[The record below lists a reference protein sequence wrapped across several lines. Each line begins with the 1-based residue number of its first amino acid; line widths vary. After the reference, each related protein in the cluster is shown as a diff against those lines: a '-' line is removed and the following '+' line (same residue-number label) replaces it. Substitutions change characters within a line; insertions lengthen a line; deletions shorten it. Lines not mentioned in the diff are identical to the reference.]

1 MENQKTRIAIAYDFD
16 GTLARGSLP
25 EHGLLQDLGI
35 ESDSFWNE
43 VKEYAEKQDA
53 DEILTYMCLLIEKAK
68 ERGIEITENRLHSYA
83 ANIPFFEGVNEWFER
98 INKYAGEV
106 GIGIDHFVI
115 SSGLREII
123 AASPIAP
130 YIKFIFASKYL
141 FDERG
146 IASYPAVSINYT
158 TKTQYLFRINKG
170 IFNFFDNKRINTWIR
185 LDRRPYPFK
194 RIIYIGD
201 GDTDIPAM
209 KMTRYQGGYSI
220 AVFDPFKW
228 NDLRQQEKIYK
239 LIAEDRVQYVAPA
252 VYSEGSLLDITVKGI
267 IGKIANEL

>member
-35 ESDSFWNE
+35 ESVSFWNE
-43 VKEYAEKQDA
+43 VKERAETQDA
-53 DEILTYMCLLIEKAK
+53 DEILAYMCLLLEKAK
-68 ERGIEITENRLHSYA
+68 ELGIEITESRLGSYA
-83 ANIPFFEGVNEWFER
+83 ANIPFFEGVVEWFGR
-98 INKYAGEV
+98 IDKYAAELGV
-106 GIGIDHFVI
+106 GIDHFVI

-123 AASPIAP
+123 AASAIAP
-130 YIKFIFASKYL
+130 CFKFVFASKYL
-141 FDERG
+141 YDERG
-146 IASYPAVSINYT
+146 MASYPAVSINYT

-194 RIIYIGD
+194 RMIYIGD

-220 AVFDPFKW
+220 AVFDPLKW
-228 NDLRQQEKIYK
+228 DDLSQQAKIYK

-252 VYSEGSLLDITVKGI
+252 VYSEGSLLDIAVKGI
-267 IGKIANEL
+267 IGKIANEP

>member
-35 ESDSFWNE
+35 ESASFWNE

-68 ERGIEITENRLHSYA
+68 
-83 ANIPFFEGVNEWFER
+83 
-98 INKYAGEV
+98 
-106 GIGIDHFVI
+106 
-115 SSGLREII
+115 
-123 AASPIAP
+123 
-130 YIKFIFASKYL
+130 
-141 FDERG
+141 ERG

-267 IGKIANEL
+267 IGKIANAL

>member
-1 MENQKTRIAIAYDFD
+1 MENQKTKIAIVYDFD
-16 GTLARGSLP
+16 GTLARGNLP

-35 ESDSFWNE
+35 ESNTFWND
-43 VKEYAEKQDA
+43 VRQQAEKQDA

-68 ERGIEITENRLHSYA
+68 EKGLEITETRLQSYA
-83 ANIPFFEGVNEWFER
+83 PNIPFFEGVNHWFNRVNVFAETL
-98 INKYAGEV
+98 
-106 GIGIDHFVI
+106 GISVDHFII

-123 AASPIAP
+123 ASSSIASHF
-130 YIKFIFASKYL
+130 KFIFASKFL
-141 FDERG
+141 FNEQG
-146 IASYPAVSINYT
+146 VALYPAVSINYT

-185 LDRRPYPFK
+185 LDKRPYPFT
-194 RIIYIGD
+194 RMIYIGD

-209 KMTRYQGGYSI
+209 KMTRYQGGYAI
-220 AVFDPFKW
+220 AVFDHLQW
-228 NDLRQQEKIYK
+228 NELSQQAKISK

-252 VYSEGSLLDITVKGI
+252 LYSEGSLLDITIKGI

>member
-53 DEILTYMCLLIEKAK
+53 DEILIYMCLLIEKAK
-68 ERGIEITENRLHSYA
+68 ERGIEITEKRLHSYA

-98 INKYAGEV
+98 INKYAGELGV
-106 GIGIDHFVI
+106 GIDHFVI

-170 IFNFFDNKRINTWIR
+170 IFNFFDNKGINTWIR

-194 RIIYIGD
+194 RMIYIGD

-220 AVFDPFKW
+220 AVFDHLKW
-228 NDLRQQEKIYK
+228 DDLSQQAKIYK